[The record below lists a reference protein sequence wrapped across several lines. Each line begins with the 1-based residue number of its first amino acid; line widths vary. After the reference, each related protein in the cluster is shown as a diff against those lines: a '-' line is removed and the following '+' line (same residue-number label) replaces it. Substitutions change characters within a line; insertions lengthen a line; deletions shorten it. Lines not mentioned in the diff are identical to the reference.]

1 MNATVNLNDLK
12 YATSHE
18 WAAQGDGDVV
28 TVGITQYAVDQLTD
42 VTHLQ
47 LPKVGATVTAGVP
60 FGEIESVKAVF
71 DLNAPVS
78 GTVVEV
84 NAPLAGEPSPIN
96 EDCYGR
102 GWLIRVK
109 LADGAGTDHLADKAK
124 YDEQLAHDAH

>member
-1 MNATVNLNDLK
+1 MNLDELK

-18 WAAQGDGDVV
+18 WAAQEGDIV
-28 TVGITQYAVDQLTD
+28 TVGVTQYAVDQLTD

-47 LPKVGATVTAGVP
+47 LPKVGTAVTAGVP
-60 FGEIESVKAVF
+60 FGEVESVKAVF

-84 NAPLAGEPSPIN
+84 NAPLAADPSGIN
-96 EDCYGR
+96 EDCYGK
-102 GWLIRVK
+102 GWMVRIQ
-109 LADGAGTDHLADKAK
+109 LAPGAGTGHLATKAK

>member
-1 MNATVNLNDLK
+1 MSATVNLDELK

-18 WAAQGDGDVV
+18 WAAQGGDIV

-47 LPKVGATVTAGVP
+47 LPKVGAHVTAGVP

-78 GTVVEV
+78 GVVVEV
-84 NAPLAGEPSPIN
+84 NAPLAAEPSPIN

-102 GWLIRVK
+102 GWLIRVQ
-109 LADGAGTDHLADKAK
+109 LAPGAGTAHLADKAK

>member
-1 MNATVNLNDLK
+1 MSATVNLDELK

-18 WAAQGDGDVV
+18 WAAQGGDIV

-78 GTVVEV
+78 GVVVEV

-102 GWLIRVK
+102 GWLIRVR

-124 YDEQLAHDAH
+124 YDAQLAHDAH